1 MTTDDAFDEFLIR
14 LEPDI
19 PSTSLRYL
27 RARQKLIRFFEWRSC
42 RDAEGLTDETV
53 ERLLKDLS
61 AGKEISRPWSYVYGI
76 ATNVHREYL
85 RRMGRFVGLKN
96 DFESVVDEAD
106 DFVECATIC
115 LERLPDDK
123 RRLVEQYYSD
133 EGSRIELAKRMGL
146 SLARLRLKIHRIKNE
161 LKECYHKC
169 IQGQIS

>member
-19 PSTSLRYL
+19 ASTALRYARL
-27 RARQKLIRFFEWRSC
+27 RHKLIRFFEGRSC
-42 RDAEGLTDETV
+42 RDGEGLTDETV
-53 ERLLKDLS
+53 QRLLKDLS
-61 AGKEISRPWSYVYGI
+61 VGKEIAKPWSYLYGV
-76 ATNVHREYL
+76 ATNVHREYS
-85 RRMGRFVGLKN
+85 RRIGRFVELKN
-96 DFESVVDEAD
+96 DFESVVDEVD
-106 DFVECATIC
+106 DFVGCATIC

-133 EGSRIELAKRMGL
+133 RGSRIELAKRMGI

-161 LKECYHKC
+161 LKECYRKC